1 MPNRTSPQN
10 PIIGNVADEDGIK
23 DKLVEV
29 VENAVKEGASV
40 LLGELHRRAPFMLV
54 EHRRIRAGFERRL
67 SKRWKRAFALLE
79 MVLVSAQ
86 ETVEDFDR
94 TNRTQAAANND
105 FVFEALHLLAVR
117 ACRTASEVFALLRTG
132 HADGALAR
140 WRTLHELAVLAFFIA
155 KNSSDTAE
163 RYLLHRFIEKR
174 DAAKEYQL
182 HCLKLNMQPLNAEEF
197 AEVSGIADSL
207 AEKYG
212 PRYWDRYGWAHA
224 TVVRAD
230 PQFHKKG
237 QVTFGDLERFCEL
250 RHFRPHY
257 RFASHKVHAGAQG
270 DYESLGVIR
279 GRRLNLVGAS
289 NTGLSDPGQNTCISL
304 VQVIT
309 CVLTHSSQ
317 DPMGLVAAHALRLL
331 SDEACHEFVDIQ
343 REIEEEES
351 RSAS

>member
-1 MPNRTSPQN
+1 M
-10 PIIGNVADEDGIK
+10 ADEDGIQ
-23 DKLVEV
+23 DKLVEA
-29 VENAVKEGASV
+29 VEIAVAAGASK
-40 LLGELHRRAPFMLV
+40 LLRELHRRAPSMLA
-54 EHRRIRAGFERRL
+54 EHRKIRSGFELRL

-94 TNRTQAAANND
+94 KYRPQAAVNDD
-105 FVFEALHLLAVR
+105 FVFAALHLLAVR

-140 WRTLHELAVLAFFIA
+140 WRTLHEIAVLAFFIA

-163 RYLLHRFIEKR
+163 RYLAHRFIEKR
-174 DAAKEYQL
+174 DAAKEYQF
-182 HCLKLNMQPLNAEEF
+182 HCLKLNMQPLNVEEF
-197 AEVSGIADSL
+197 SEVSSIADSL

-212 PRYWDRYGWAHA
+212 PRYSDRYGWAHVA
-224 TVVRAD
+224 VARSD
-230 PQFHKKG
+230 PQFHEKG

-257 RFASHKVHAGAQG
+257 RFASHKVHACAQG
-270 DYESLGVIR
+270 DHESLGVIR

-289 NTGLSDPGQNTCISL
+289 NTGLADPGQNTCISL

-309 CVLTHSSQ
+309 CVLTHSNQ
-317 DPMGLVAAHALRLL
+317 DPMDLVAAHALRLL
-331 SDEACHEFVDIQ
+331 SDEACQEFVDVQ
-343 REIEEEES
+343 RRIEEEES
-351 RSAS
+351 HNVG